1 MVKLLTLAALLAGI
15 STYVLHSER
24 ASVTAPLPTTKFDQL
39 NTEANVTMRSF
50 HLPQVNG
57 KIVPFC
63 LSGSKQCGKP
73 AADAFCHSKGFKEA
87 FTFQR
92 NELHGRRSHKLPPDQ
107 LPPSGRDRRC
117 GSGAS
122 RIRQSHGTGEEPAFS
137 DQGAYHCGLMRHSD
151 LLQHLSLFFGAA

>member
-1 MVKLLTLAALLAGI
+1 MVKLVIIAVMLAGI
-15 STYVLHSER
+15 STYALHSER
-24 ASVTAPLPTTKFDQL
+24 ASVTASLPATKFDQL

-57 KIVPFC
+57 KTTPFC

-92 NELHGRRSHKLPPDQ
+92 NES
-107 LPPSGRDRRC
+107 
-117 GSGAS
+117 
-122 RIRQSHGTGEEPAFS
+122 PA
-137 DQGAYHCGLMRHSD
+137 
-151 LLQHLSLFFGAA
+151 GAATNFRQINCRHPVETADADQVHHASDNRTVLVKNQLFPIKAPTIVDSCATRICFNI